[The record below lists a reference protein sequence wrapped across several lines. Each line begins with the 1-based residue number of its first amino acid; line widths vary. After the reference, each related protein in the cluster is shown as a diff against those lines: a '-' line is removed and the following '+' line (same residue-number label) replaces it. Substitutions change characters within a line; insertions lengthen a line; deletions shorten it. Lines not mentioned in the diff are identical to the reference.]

1 MPKAILKFSILQN
14 KLVITFIG
22 CVCVIC
28 LSFFTCML
36 GKKGN
41 ENVQYYCETD
51 MDYVEALWGSME
63 AALWDLKSGEVV
75 SQSLDVPYPM
85 LKGIRIYFRPNTPDK
100 EGMEDISGYEVAM
113 QILLDN
119 IIVQEW
125 RLEPADV
132 ISEKSLF
139 LDKPLMVDGK
149 NVELRVVVH
158 SEEEKAPI
166 TIRATGAIENNRLSC
181 RIGNTDTMRTL
192 CLQIRGSYDM
202 HEARL
207 FIFCVFSYTILFLM
221 LYNSICNPIFEKK
234 NAIDKMIILGSM
246 ISCTFFFSHFNDM
259 KIITELS
266 YQLLKAIQEG
276 KFFQFYEYALQN
288 SEYPGNANYNIL
300 LYMIT
305 AAIDLPVLISN
316 KLGFG
321 ISKILENIYINAVLC
336 IVFYLTGKLLKKIL
350 VLWKLDAVDMEIA
363 ETFYYLNSIL
373 LFASVGY
380 GQLDIVCAT
389 VLLWA
394 LYFYSKDKMDWFAI
408 ILSVS
413 IAMKSFPLLLL
424 LPLVLLREKRIL
436 YIMRYFIE
444 GMFAPILFYLLY
456 GRTEAWKEIQSQ
468 YDFVQSLFASTLTS
482 RISLFCMLYI
492 IICMVCYFHASMENY
507 KNILLSGIAVYAA
520 FAVFVEWFPH
530 YLTIF
535 AIFFGLSILLFED
548 RNKFMSVMFLAA
560 VGYLGYVMWRRYYIY
575 GNFMFYHGIIL
586 LGIEYDIPENSFISE
601 ISIGHFIEKY
611 LPFKYME
618 RMMFSIFAAAVIFIT
633 IKSIYFIKKTEIA
646 EDVKSLPLYRGYLYL
661 QTLPLYLIVII
672 SVVMVLSF

>member
-1 MPKAILKFSILQN
+1 MPKAIMKFSILQN
-14 KLVITFIG
+14 KLVIAFVG

-28 LSFFTCML
+28 LSLFTCML

-41 ENVQYYCETD
+41 ESVQYYCETD
-51 MDYVEALWGSME
+51 MADVEALWGGME
-63 AALWDLKSGEVV
+63 AALWKLKSGEVV

-85 LKGIRIYFRPNTPDK
+85 LKGIRIYFRPNTPDV
-100 EGMEDISGYEVAM
+100 EGMEDISGYEVAV
-113 QILLDN
+113 QLLLDN
-119 IIVQEW
+119 TIVQEW

-132 ISEKSLF
+132 ISEKGVF

-158 SEEEKAPI
+158 SEEEEAPI
-166 TIRATGAIENNRLSC
+166 TIRSTSHIENNRLSC

-202 HEARL
+202 HVARL

-221 LYNSICNPIFEKK
+221 LYNSIYNPVFEKK
-234 NAIDKMIILGSM
+234 NAIDKIIILGSM

-259 KIITELS
+259 KVITELS

-276 KFFQFYEYALQN
+276 KFFQFYEYALKN
-288 SEYPGNANYNIL
+288 SDYSGNANYNIL

-305 AAIDLPVLISN
+305 AVIDLPVLIGN

-336 IVFYLTGKLLKKIL
+336 VIFYFTGKLLKKIL
-350 VLWKLDAVDMEIA
+350 ILWKLDAVDVEIA

-380 GQLDIVCAT
+380 GQLDIVCAA

-413 IAMKSFPLLLL
+413 IAMKSFPLLIL

-436 YIMRYFIE
+436 YIIRYFIE

-468 YDFVQSLFASTLTS
+468 YDFVKSLFRHTLTS

-492 IICMVCYFHASMENY
+492 LICIVCYFHASMENY
-507 KNILLSGIAVYAA
+507 KNILLSGIAVYAV
-520 FAVFVEWFPH
+520 FAVFAEWFPH

-535 AIFFGLSILLFED
+535 AIFLGLSVLLFED
-548 RNKFMSVMFLAA
+548 RNKFMSVMFLSA
-560 VGYLGYVMWRRYYIY
+560 VGYLFYVMWTRYYNY
-575 GNFMFYHGIIL
+575 GNFMFYHGIML
-586 LGIEYDIPENSFISE
+586 LGVEYDIPESSYISE
-601 ISIGHFIEKY
+601 ISIGHFIETH
-611 LPFKYME
+611 LSFKHME
-618 RMMFSIFAAAVIFIT
+618 LLMFSVFAAAVMFIT
-633 IKSIYFIKKTEIA
+633 AKSIYSIEKTERTEA
-646 EDVKSLPLYRGYLYL
+646 VKSLPLYRGYLYL
-661 QTLPLYLIVII
+661 QTLPLYLIIII